1 MSDDIKW
8 TEVWIE
14 EITPHKSNLLILR
27 ATQSGK
33 FDIYHPFTDK
43 VIQSFDNYKEAGF
56 WLNEDEYVRVIGRIP
71 TDINDTENDGWFN
84 ELSNRAME
92 IREKFGEYELA
103 NGERKWTREDVMM
116 GFVGDVGDLAKLV
129 MAHQN
134 IRNIPD
140 KQAKIEHE
148 LADCLWSILV
158 LARMYNIDLEATF
171 LNTMRDLHKFL
182 DEQKQEKNGS

>member
-1 MSDDIKW
+1 M
-8 TEVWIE
+8 E
-14 EITPHKSNLLILR
+14 
-27 ATQSGK
+27 
-33 FDIYHPFTDK
+33 
-43 VIQSFDNYKEAGF
+43 
-56 WLNEDEYVRVIGRIP
+56 LND
-71 TDINDTENDGWFN
+71 
-84 ELSNRAME
+84 LMKRAMQ

-140 KQAKIEHE
+140 KQAKLEHE

-158 LARMYNIDLEATF
+158 LARMYDVDLETTF
-171 LNTMRDLHKFL
+171 LDTANDLEKFL
-182 DEQKQEKNGS
+182 DEQNQQKNGS